1 MPRRLIVLNVVLGL
15 ASLVLVVG
23 IVRALLVKHPIP
35 PSPTVRTVTPVPP
48 PAAALVPQNPAEYTI
63 ITDQN
68 LFNPARSE
76 KATIAVAVVKP
87 ILHGIVI
94 EGTKSRAFLEDPT
107 VKRVGAYSVG
117 DVVSGGTLQKIAD
130 DRVVI
135 SRPEGLVEVM
145 LQDPSKPKPASVAA
159 AGPPVT
165 AAPRAAPP
173 EGIPSGPAV
182 TVPPPASG
190 AVPPGQTGPVPP
202 AASGAVPAGR
212 MAPVQVPPGQVGPS
226 STGAPPADQSTEGLP
241 QVRRRVPR
249 QNPFANP

>member
-15 ASLVLVVG
+15 ASLTFTVG
-23 IVRALLVKHPIP
+23 IVRALLVKRPIP
-35 PSPTVRTVTPVPP
+35 PPATVRTVTKAPPP
-48 PAAALVPQNPAEYTI
+48 PAAAAAPKSPEVYAI
-63 ITDQN
+63 IADEN

-76 KATIAVAVVKP
+76 KASVAVAVVKP

-107 VKRVGAYSVG
+107 LKRVGAYSVG
-117 DVVSGGTLQKIAD
+117 DAVSGGTLQKIAD

-135 SRPEGLVEVM
+135 ARPEGLVEVL
-145 LQDPSKPKPASVAA
+145 LQDPSKPKPVPVAA

-182 TVPPPASG
+182 AVPPPAPG
-190 AVPPGQTGPVPP
+190 AVPTGPMAPVQVP
-202 AASGAVPAGR
+202 
-212 MAPVQVPPGQVGPS
+212 PVQVPPGQVGPS
-226 STGAPPADQSTEGLP
+226 PAGAAPADQSSAGLP

-249 QNPFANP
+249 QPSAPPTQ

>member
-15 ASLVLVVG
+15 ASLAFTVG
-23 IVRALLVKHPIP
+23 IVRALLVKRPIP
-35 PSPTVRTVTPVPP
+35 PPPAVRTVAPAPP
-48 PAAALVPQNPAEYTI
+48 RPAAAPAPENPEGDAI
-63 ITDQN
+63 IAQN

-76 KATIAVAVVKP
+76 KATVAVAVVKP

-107 VKRVGAYSVG
+107 MKRVGGYSVG
-117 DVVSGGTLQKIAD
+117 DTVSGGTLQKIAD

-135 SRPEGLVEVM
+135 ARPEGLVEVL
-145 LQDPSKPKPASVAA
+145 LQDPSPPVAV

-165 AAPRAAPP
+165 AVPRAAPP

-182 TVPPPASG
+182 AVPPPASG
-190 AVPPGQTGPVPP
+190 AVPLGQ
-202 AASGAVPAGR
+202 

-226 STGAPPADQSTEGLP
+226 PTGAPPADQSSPGLP
-241 QVRRRVPR
+241 QLRRRVPR
-249 QNPFANP
+249 QPAAGNE

>member
-1 MPRRLIVLNVVLGL
+1 RLNVGL
-15 ASLVLVVG
+15 RPASLALAVG

-35 PSPTVRTVTPVPP
+35 RPPTVRTVMPVPP
-48 PAAALVPQNPAEYTI
+48 PTAALAPQNPAEYAI

-107 VKRVGAYSVG
+107 CRRGGAYAGG
-117 DVVSGGTLQKIAD
+117 DAVSGGPRQKIAD
-130 DRVVI
+130 DRVVLP
-135 SRPEGLVEVM
+135 RPEGLVEVM
-145 LQDPSKPKPASVAA
+145 LQDPSKPKPAPVAA

-173 EGIPSGPAV
+173 EGIPSGPA
-182 TVPPPASG
+182 
-190 AVPPGQTGPVPP
+190 
-202 AASGAVPAGR
+202 
-212 MAPVQVPPGQVGPS
+212 
-226 STGAPPADQSTEGLP
+226 
-241 QVRRRVPR
+241 
-249 QNPFANP
+249 

>member
-15 ASLVLVVG
+15 ASLAFTVG
-23 IVRALLVKHPIP
+23 IVRALLVKRPIP
-35 PSPTVRTVTPVPP
+35 PPPTVRTVAPAPP
-48 PAAALVPQNPAEYTI
+48 RPAAAPAPENPEGDAI
-63 ITDQN
+63 IAQN

-76 KATIAVAVVKP
+76 KATVAVAVVKP

-107 VKRVGAYSVG
+107 VKRVGGYSVG
-117 DVVSGGTLQKIAD
+117 DTVSGGTLQKIAD

-135 SRPEGLVEVM
+135 ARPEGLVEVM
-145 LQDPSKPKPASVAA
+145 LQDPSKPKPPPVAA

-165 AAPRAAPP
+165 AVPRAAPP

-190 AVPPGQTGPVPP
+190 QVPPGQ
-202 AASGAVPAGR
+202 

-226 STGAPPADQSTEGLP
+226 PTGAPPADRSSAGLP
-241 QVRRRVPR
+241 QVRRRIPR
-249 QNPFANP
+249 PAPAANE

>member
-15 ASLVLVVG
+15 ASLAFTVG
-23 IVRALLVKHPIP
+23 IVRALLVKRPIP
-35 PSPTVRTVTPVPP
+35 PPPTVRTVAPAPP
-48 PAAALVPQNPAEYTI
+48 RPAAAPAPENPEGDAI
-63 ITDQN
+63 IAQN

-76 KATIAVAVVKP
+76 KATVAVAVAVVKP

-107 VKRVGAYSVG
+107 MKRVGGYSVG
-117 DVVSGGTLQKIAD
+117 DTVSGGTLQKIAD

-135 SRPEGLVEVM
+135 ARPEGLVEVL
-145 LQDPSKPKPASVAA
+145 LQDPSKPKPPPVAV

-165 AAPRAAPP
+165 AVPRAAPP

-182 TVPPPASG
+182 AVPPPASG
-190 AVPPGQTGPVPP
+190 AVPLGQ
-202 AASGAVPAGR
+202 

-226 STGAPPADQSTEGLP
+226 PTGAPPADQSSAGLP
-241 QVRRRVPR
+241 QLRRRVPR
-249 QNPFANP
+249 QPAAGNE

>member
-15 ASLVLVVG
+15 ASVTFTVG
-23 IVRALLVKHPIP
+23 IVRTLLVKRPIP
-35 PSPTVRTVTPVPP
+35 PPPTVRTVAPAPP
-48 PAAALVPQNPAEYTI
+48 RPAAAPAPENPEGDAI
-63 ITDQN
+63 IAQN

-76 KATIAVAVVKP
+76 KATVAVAVVKP

-107 VKRVGAYSVG
+107 MKRVGGYSVG
-117 DVVSGGTLQKIAD
+117 DTVSGGTLQKIAD

-135 SRPEGLVEVM
+135 ARPEGLVEVL
-145 LQDPSKPKPASVAA
+145 LQDPSKPKPPPVAV

-165 AAPRAAPP
+165 AVPRAAPP

-182 TVPPPASG
+182 AVPPPASG
-190 AVPPGQTGPVPP
+190 AVPLGQ
-202 AASGAVPAGR
+202 

-226 STGAPPADQSTEGLP
+226 PTGAPPADQSSAGLP

-249 QNPFANP
+249 QPAAANE